1 VKTLSLDKLSKNVGS
16 SELLDTY
23 GTLLTKRQSEILE
36 LHAEQDLS
44 YSEIAELSGISVP
57 AVSDMV
63 ARTEKKLY
71 SYEENLGFAEK
82 TRRLRALS
90 DELLRGGNAAAAQA
104 ILDILELPQS

>member
-1 VKTLSLDKLSKNVGS
+1 MNPLSLDKPSKNVGS

-23 GTLLTKRQSEILE
+23 GALLTRRQTEILE

-71 SYEENLGFAEK
+71 SYEKNLGFAEK

-90 DELLRGGNAAAAQA
+90 AELESSGETEAAKA
-104 ILDILELPQS
+104 ILDILELAQY